1 MKIVTPFAPNLPP
14 LISKD
19 GGVKSV
25 EYELKVNKLNLVLGN
40 LVYRYDVMI
49 CYTWFPFRAIYH
61 LNQGMS
67 A

>member
-1 MKIVTPFAPNLPP
+1 MKIVYT

-49 CYTWFPFRAIYH
+49 W
-61 LNQGMS
+61 
-67 A
+67 